1 MQESKN
7 LITYKWH
14 EGVYSLE
21 DLLILV
27 KYKKLTPDEFFDLT
41 RLNYEGLLKIK
52 TEKGEC
58 T

>member
-41 RLNYEGLLKIK
+41 RFNYDVIKQKEQGGLL
-52 TEKGEC
+52 
-58 T
+58 